1 MCNDPDD
8 EFARLNADWQRNMR
22 KWVKDDAREWLSI
35 NDLQELINEKM
46 LDATKKLLDDE
57 PTTD

>member
-1 MCNDPDD
+1 MCEPDD
-8 EFARLNADWQRNMR
+8 GFARLNAEWEHNMR
-22 KWVKDDAREWLSI
+22 EWVREDARRWLTI

-46 LDATKKLLDDE
+46 LEATKKLLDDE